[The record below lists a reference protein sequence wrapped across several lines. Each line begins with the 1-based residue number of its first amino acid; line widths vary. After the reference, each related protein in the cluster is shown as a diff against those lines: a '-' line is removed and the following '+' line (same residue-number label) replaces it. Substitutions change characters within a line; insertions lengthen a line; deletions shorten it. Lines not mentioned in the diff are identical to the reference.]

1 MTSRF
6 KIAIVG
12 GCQSEG
18 LREATL
24 ALIPGVQIQSWHV
37 GVNPA
42 DVPEVI
48 LEKIAGSDV
57 VVTQMQP
64 EHGYASLTVD
74 GLKAQGFNAHFLPTF
89 TFPGFHP
96 DLSYIFRPDGVLGAV
111 HCDFHSRIA
120 VAGFLL
126 GLTPQQTLPL
136 YNSVV
141 FDELGYFDVFPAAR
155 VAVEQGLM
163 EAGFAPEGL
172 IDGWLKEI
180 GPFMYMAN
188 HPHIRVL
195 ATLAH
200 QLYVRLGLVDAGKSV
215 PAVKKDHLGESF
227 TWPVYT
233 AMAKRFGVQGSNDFQ
248 RPAWLVQGLF
258 ESRKIPLGT
267 YLKDLFAFYPTV
279 PREQLETETMVEARD
294 KLAGLLG

>member
-1 MTSRF
+1 MTSRLRL
-6 KIAIVG
+6 AIVG

-24 ALIPGVQIQSWHV
+24 ALIPGVDIQSWHV

-42 DVPEVI
+42 DSAEVI
-48 LEKIAGSDV
+48 VEKIAGCDV

-64 EHGYASLTVD
+64 EHGYPSLTVD
-74 GLKAQGFNAHFLPTF
+74 GLREAGFNAHFLPTF

-96 DLSYIFRPDGVLGAV
+96 DLSYIFTPGGVLSAV

-126 GLTPQQTLPL
+126 GLTPQKTLPL
-136 YNSVV
+136 YNPVV
-141 FDELGYFDVFPAAR
+141 FDELRYFDVFAPAR
-155 VAVEQGLM
+155 VAVEQGLV
-163 EAGFAPEGL
+163 EAGFQPEGL
-172 IDGWLKEI
+172 IDAWLKDI

-188 HPHIRVL
+188 HPHVRVL

-200 QLYVRLGLVDAGKSV
+200 QLYVRLGLVDASRPV

-227 TWPVYT
+227 TWPVYP
-233 AMAKRFGVQGSNDFQ
+233 AMARRFGVQGSNDFL
-248 RPAWLVQGLF
+248 RPAWLAQGLF
-258 ESRKIPLGT
+258 ESRRIPLGT
-267 YLKDLFAFYPTV
+267 YLKDVFEFYATV
-279 PREQLETETMVEARD
+279 PREQLETEIMVTTRKRLE
-294 KLAGLLG
+294 GLLG

>member
-1 MTSRF
+1 MTSHL

-24 ALIPGVQIQSWHV
+24 ALIPDAEIKSWHV
-37 GVNPA
+37 SVNPP
-42 DVPEVI
+42 DPPEVI
-48 LEKIAGSDV
+48 LAKIADADV

-96 DLSYIFRPDGVLGAV
+96 DLSYIFTAGGVLSAV

-155 VAVEQGLM
+155 VAVEQGLV
-163 EAGFAPEGL
+163 EAGFQPQGL
-172 IDGWLKEI
+172 IDAWLKEI

-188 HPHIRVL
+188 HPHVRVL

-200 QLYVRLGLVDAGKSV
+200 QLYVRLGLVDAAKPV
-215 PAVKKDHLGESF
+215 PSVKKDHLGESF

-248 RPAWLVQGLF
+248 RPAWLVQALW
-258 ESRKIPLGT
+258 ETRKIPLGT
-267 YLKDLFAFYPTV
+267 YLKDLFEFYATV
-279 PREQLETETMVEARD
+279 PREQLETEIMLVTRER
-294 KLAGLLG
+294 LRGLLA